1 VTDLA
6 RLPRLSPAGR
16 RRLEDVLRRRA
27 DGFLLEG
34 RKAIADALARGDVA
48 VREVWIV
55 EGGDPAAA
63 SDLAE
68 AAAARRVPVGIASER
83 DLGALSETVTPQG
96 ALALVADAARPAAD
110 LLATARGPVLL
121 LDRVQ
126 DPGNVGAILRV
137 AAAFR
142 AGGVLVG
149 EGTADPLGPK
159 ALRASAGTALL
170 VPFARGGTQDL
181 LRAAAAAGYATWLLE
196 GGGADL
202 FALRER
208 PARLLLAV
216 GSEGSG
222 ASEAVASAAT
232 ARIGIPIAPE
242 VESLNA
248 AVAAAVAAAHL
259 SRLPVARGGAAR

>member
-16 RRLEDVLRRRA
+16 RRLEEVLRRRG

-34 RKAIADALARGDVA
+34 RKAIADALGRGDVA
-48 VREVWIV
+48 VREVWLV

-63 SDLAE
+63 TDLAE
-68 AAAARRVPVGIASER
+68 AAAARRVPVGVAGER
-83 DLGALSETVTPQG
+83 DLAALSDTVTPQG
-96 ALALVADAARPAAD
+96 ALALVSDVARPAGT
-110 LLATARGPVLL
+110 LLAAATAPVLL

-159 ALRASAGTALL
+159 ALRASAGTALA
-170 VPFARGGTQDL
+170 VPFARGSTDDL
-181 LRAAAAAGYATWLLE
+181 LRAAKAAGYVLWLLE
-196 GGGADL
+196 GGGDDL
-202 FALRER
+202 FAVRER
-208 PARLLLAV
+208 PPRLLVAV
-216 GSEGSG
+216 GSEGGG
-222 ASEAVASAAT
+222 ASAAVASAADV
-232 ARIGIPIAPE
+232 RVGIPIAPE

-248 AVAAAVAAAHL
+248 AVAAAVATAHL
-259 SRLPVARGGAAR
+259 SRLPAARAAPAR